1 MKLNT
6 KDILSGV
13 LLMGFALAG
22 LWINGG
28 LFGLG
33 LNEHPLG
40 SARRMGPGYM
50 PMLAFWL
57 QFGLGALVLFFGL
70 FNGPDRLE
78 KWTRPEIVY
87 LVAGAVLGPIVGY
100 AAAHSGGWVAS
111 GWNPLGIGLFVGCL
125 VVSIVKSWRPLFL
138 ISAAFTLFGLLLEP
152 LGLMVA
158 IAASVVLSAF
168 ADETHRPLG
177 VAGLVVFLCA
187 LCWAVFIY
195 ELDIRV
201 PVWPQF

>member
-6 KDILSGV
+6 KDIVAAAILIGIAV
-13 LLMGFALAG
+13 VG
-22 LWINGG
+22 LW
-28 LFGLG
+28 
-33 LNEHPLG
+33 LNTDHTLG

-50 PMLAFWL
+50 PMLS
-57 QFGLGALVLFFGL
+57 FGILAALGVTVLVLAL
-70 FNGPDRLE
+70 FNGPDPIAR
-78 KWTRPEIVY
+78 WTTPEIVFLLAGAAAGMAAG
-87 LVAGAVLGPIVGY
+87 LVAAQLPGFP
-100 AAAHSGGWVAS
+100 SS
-111 GWNPLGIGLFVGCL
+111 GWNSLGIGFFVGSM

-138 ISAAFTLFGLLLEP
+138 VLAAFSLFGIVLEP

-158 IAASVVLSAF
+158 ITVCVVLSAF
-168 ADETHRPLG
+168 ADETHTPKG
-177 VAGLVVFLCA
+177 VAGLVVFLCV